1 MLIHTN
7 KIKYFFIALAA
18 AIVLAVPVFVSNTTT
33 VYAAKSK
40 SSSHSTC
47 PGGNAPDNNG
57 ICPTC
62 QKAGG
67 CDYGNTT
74 DPASKCNKKNC
85 DLIAK
90 YVNPAINVMSGLV
103 GLVAVASIIFAGIQ
117 YSASDGDPQ
126 KAAKAKSRIT
136 NTLLALVMYLF
147 LFAFFQFIIPGG
159 VFNR

>member
-7 KIKYFFIALAA
+7 KIKIILIALVALF
-18 AIVLAVPVFVSNTTT
+18 VLAVPLVSNQATT
-33 VYAAKSK
+33 YAAKS
-40 SSSHSTC
+40 SSTSHTTC
-47 PGGNAPDNNG
+47 PDGNAPDNNG
-57 ICPTC
+57 LCPTC

-67 CDYGNTT
+67 CDYGKTT

-90 YVNPAINVMSGLV
+90 YVNPTINVLSGLV
-103 GLVAVASIIFAGIQ
+103 GLIAAASIIFAGIQ
-117 YSASDGDPQ
+117 YSSSDGDPQ

-136 NTLLALVMYLF
+136 NTLLALIMYLF
-147 LFAFFQFIIPGG
+147 LFAFFQFLIPGG

>member
-7 KIKYFFIALAA
+7 KIKIFFITLVAALPL
-18 AIVLAVPVFVSNTTT
+18 AIPVFASNTT
-33 VYAAKSK
+33 VYAAKS

-47 PGGNAPDNNG
+47 PDGYSTPNNNG

-62 QKAGG
+62 QQAGG
-67 CDYGNTT
+67 CDYGKTT
-74 DPASKCNKKNC
+74 DPASKCNKKSC

-90 YVNPAINVMSGLV
+90 YVNPTINVLSGLV
-103 GLVAVASIIFAGIQ
+103 GLIAAASIIFAGIQ
-117 YSASDGDPQ
+117 YSSSDGDPQ

-136 NTLLALVMYLF
+136 NTLLALIMYLF
-147 LFAFFQFIIPGG
+147 LFAFFQFLIPGG